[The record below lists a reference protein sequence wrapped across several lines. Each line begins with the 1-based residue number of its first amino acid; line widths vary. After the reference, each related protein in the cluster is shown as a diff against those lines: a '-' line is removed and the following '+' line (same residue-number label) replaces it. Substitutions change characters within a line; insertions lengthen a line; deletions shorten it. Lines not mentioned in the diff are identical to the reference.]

1 MPTTNT
7 TIRCALYDRVST
19 ELQAVAGLSLE
30 AQQKAL
36 IDYAHAHNYEIVGIY
51 TDEGLTARK
60 KLQNRKELL
69 RLLDD
74 VKQDKIDLILVTK
87 LDRWFRNIK
96 DYHNT
101 QEILEAH
108 NCNWKTIYEE
118 YDTTTANGR
127 FAINIMLSVNENECD
142 RDSDRIKE
150 VFRLKIAR
158 NEWLNGKNPCGY
170 IQNAEHRLIKDPAKM
185 ELVQDMFDTY
195 FTNFSKTRTITYIRD
210 KYPDAPS
217 GSNMSKMFQ
226 HEIYTGIRNGIQICE
241 GYITKEQFD
250 LIQKTSGL
258 RRRNIENRTYLFSKL
273 IRCPHCNQ
281 CLTAFH
287 KKNVK
292 KSGNTYY
299 YKSYRC
305 SNKWT
310 DHPKPSVSESVVER
324 YLLDNIEQELDRQ
337 ITFAQKNRPV
347 KNNAAKIQRLKKE
360 LNNLNI
366 LFQKGRI
373 ELDYYDR
380 EYSRIEAEINELNV
394 IYIDFEKASKTFS
407 GDWKALYGTLDDEG
421 KKAFWLSCIDAIL
434 MDKSHKLAEIKFL

>member
-1 MPTTNT
+1 M
-7 TIRCALYDRVST
+7 IRCAIYDRVST
-19 ELQAVAGLSLE
+19 DIQVEEGLSLE

-36 IDYAHAHNYEIVGIY
+36 IEYAHAHNYRIVDIY

-87 LDRWFRNIK
+87 LDRWFRNIR

-142 RDSDRIKE
+142 RDSDRIRE

-170 IQNAEHRLIKDPAKM
+170 IQDAGHHLVKDPDKQDM
-185 ELVQDMFDTY
+185 VQDMFDTY

-210 KYPDAPS
+210 KYPAAPS
-217 GSNMSKMFQ
+217 GSNMAKMFQ
-226 HEIYTGIRNGIQICE
+226 HEIYAGIRNGIQICE

-258 RRRNIENRTYLFSKL
+258 RRRNIEPRTYLFSKL

-281 CLTAFH
+281 CLTAFN

-292 KSGNTYY
+292 KSGNIYY

-310 DHPKPSVSESVVER
+310 DHPKPSISESVVER
-324 YLLDNIEQELDRQ
+324 YLLENIELELDKQ
-337 ITFAQKNRPV
+337 IQFALKNRPARDNTV
-347 KNNAAKIQRLKKE
+347 KIRQLKKE

-380 EYSRIEAEINELNV
+380 EYDRIEKLLNELNV
-394 IYIDFEKASKTFS
+394 IHVDFKNASRAFS
-407 GDWKALYGTLDDEG
+407 GNWKEIYHKLDDES
-421 KKAFWLSCIDAIL
+421 KKAFWLSCIDSIF
-434 MDKSHKLAEIKFL
+434 MDKSHKLAGIRFL